1 MKEKWRKVRFCRSM
15 WVWKEFMGVKTREC
29 NERNLTAR
37 PKRSDLILWQRSRW
51 PCPHCK
57 QRNPCLG
64 YRTCLRP
71 PSQEGTESI
80 SILLTLTPDTQPGV
94 ILQFCSAFERIWSSK
109 SRNGGS
115 TLWHSQ
121 GVGVCTAPIAC
132 PPTPHPPGENLGN
145 CQKSRS
151 QTYL

>member
-1 MKEKWRKVRFCRSM
+1 MKEKRRKVRFCRSM

-80 SILLTLTPDTQPGV
+80 SILLTLSLVSSCNSVLHLKGSGAARVEMEVLHSD
-94 ILQFCSAFERIWSSK
+94 IARELECALLQSPA
-109 SRNGGS
+109 
-115 TLWHSQ
+115 
-121 GVGVCTAPIAC
+121 